1 MVVLIS
7 KYIPGLYCLFLGEIS
22 YLCLNFPSLFLCSL
36 VSLFLFAS
44 KEHHTLFSSSDWL
57 IKFSVW
63 SSRLHS
69 CGNLEHSFIF
79 SVLLFH
85 NWVIVHLCLRMTLSL
100 SFNLSGHFVVLCLGY
115 YVSNVAV
122 NAGVHES
129 FWVMVFSAHWPRWRC
144 QILGLACRK
153 GFWGFFGM
161 QKLSFLRDVGNVH
174 SHQPCSEVQTSPGFL
189 PHLLFIYL
197 WWCPFGQLGFDFLLF
212 WLSFPL

>member
-7 KYIPGLYCLFLGEIS
+7 KYIPGLYCLFFGEVS
-22 YLCLNFPSLFLCSL
+22 CLCLNFPSLFLCSL

-57 IKFSVW
+57 IKFSVR

-115 YVSNVAV
+115 CQQCSSECWSAWIFLSDGFLCTLTQVKMSDTRLSLSERFL
-122 NAGVHES
+122 GF
-129 FWVMVFSAHWPRWRC
+129 FWHAKIVFS
-144 QILGLACRK
+144 K
-153 GFWGFFGM
+153 GCW
-161 QKLSFLRDVGNVH
+161 Q
-174 SHQPCSEVQTSPGFL
+174 
-189 PHLLFIYL
+189 
-197 WWCPFGQLGFDFLLF
+197 CPF
-212 WLSFPL
+212 SPTM